1 MIKQPDGALR
11 ASPFYV
17 RFGNAQSFLR
27 GRDAK
32 VVTVTVNGTLR
43 DLTMRLGSN
52 GEAYF
57 ADGTDD
63 FDEEEEETEIESGFA
78 REMDANDVGAA
89 EALSVLRLDETPT
102 KRAAATAT
110 TSQRDAGE
118 HDVGKRATDDE
129 ITRAMGAIQSVGMTV
144 LPSV

>member
-1 MIKQPDGALR
+1 MRAREKNGCDDDEIPTRHQPSVTDAFFSTRARADTIVVKQPDGALR

-32 VVTVTVNGTLR
+32 VVTVTVNGTLS

-57 ADGTDD
+57 ADGVDD
-63 FDEEEEETEIESGFA
+63 FDDEESDTEVEDEMET
-78 REMDANDVGAA
+78 A
-89 EALSVLRLDETPT
+89 EGGGVLIGYQ
-102 KRAAATAT
+102 RA
-110 TSQRDAGE
+110 
-118 HDVGKRATDDE
+118 
-129 ITRAMGAIQSVGMTV
+129 
-144 LPSV
+144 